1 MRRSTS
7 LLVGLLLS
15 STATPLAWASGSA
28 AATVAS
34 RHCSLTVRQTSRRSV
49 PRGSD
54 DFAAARKRL
63 LVPAGRALPALSRV
77 VAAQSRAHPELGRLE
92 LSRPVV
98 YCGEACSSL
107 EGARF
112 PALVELRAFPVEWHA
127 GHEYVVRVPF
137 RKRPEVAVVIA
148 LARRLERALSAAP
161 PKGGKPDVVQLD
173 SVGFDGSGF
182 RVDARLGFGVPKKE
196 RAFFA
201 GLLARRLEVVKRGMK
216 AVLDGA
222 GVRLGSY
229 TAALPRYEP
238 GKPLPARLQ
247 VWVDADGYRA
257 DVHLALAAVEGSD
270 AVVVLTPVVQ
280 ALLKGV
286 SRAD

>member
-1 MRRSTS
+1 MMGRSTS
-7 LLVGLLLS
+7 VLAGLLLS
-15 STATPLAWASGSA
+15 SAATPGAWASGSA

-98 YCGEACSSL
+98 YCGDGCSAL
-107 EGARF
+107 ERARF
-112 PALVELRAFPVEWHA
+112 PALVELPAFRVEWHA

-137 RKRPEVAVVIA
+137 QKRPGAQAVIA

-161 PKGGKPDVVQLD
+161 PKGEPDLAELD
-173 SVGFDGSGF
+173 PVALDGSGF
-182 RVDARLGFGVPKKE
+182 RVEARLGFVVPKKE

-201 GLLARRLEVVKRGMK
+201 GLLARRLELVERGMK
-216 AVLDGA
+216 GVLDGA
-222 GVRLGSY
+222 GVRLGRYS
-229 TAALPRYEP
+229 AALPRYEP

-257 DVHLALAAVEGSD
+257 DVHLALAGVEGSD
-270 AVVVLTPVVQ
+270 AVVVLTPAVQ